1 MFIGAEMK
9 RRRLVTD
16 PATGGEG
23 PIDNRE
29 PDYGHR
35 LNVDLIGALVQG
47 RPSCKSAPMI
57 ESDAEVA
64 RTLST
69 IPVRASRQ
77 MTGTEYQVRVAE
89 VLNLFDIEAVGDET
103 GIRYGGEGVELED
116 QPLEAAVRIL
126 IGRRF
131 GIPEARI

>member
-1 MFIGAEMK
+1 MVAAVARK
-9 RRRLVTD
+9 SRLDTQ
-16 PATGGEG
+16 GNFL
-23 PIDNRE
+23 PIT
-29 PDYGHR
+29 
-35 LNVDLIGALVQG
+35 
-47 RPSCKSAPMI
+47 
-57 ESDAEVA
+57 DAEVA

-77 MTGTEYQVRVAE
+77 LTGTEYHVRVAE

-131 GIPEARI
+131 GVPEGLQ